1 MGAAG
6 RLSRLRSS
14 HQPSATVDTQKPA
27 SRHREGTRPAY
38 PRRPSTNDRSEVM
51 TRIASAILGAILTT
65 AAIPAAA
72 SAQGLPVQAV
82 TYADL
87 DLASAAG
94 RQSLDRRVGAAVRR
108 VCGRAWPLDLGAVE
122 EVRRCRA
129 DT

>member
-1 MGAAG
+1 
-6 RLSRLRSS
+6 
-14 HQPSATVDTQKPA
+14 
-27 SRHREGTRPAY
+27 
-38 PRRPSTNDRSEVM
+38 M

-129 DT
+129 GTFARTAADGRVGQVSVIEVALR